1 MRRRVPTA
9 VLLLLVALFAGV
21 LSACGSE
28 EETSVIEGEPLEL
41 DGLSYNVQLT
51 RFLNPADVE
60 DEAYLV
66 GQDPPPDG
74 KQYLGVFMQI
84 KNESDDPIVPSADF
98 EVVDTRDN
106 TYESLDT
113 VSQFAL
119 DVATPIEPDQ
129 STPVPDSPAASGP
142 IKGGMVLFLI
152 EEASVENRPLELEV
166 SYGSDTGEVE
176 LDI

>member
-1 MRRRVPTA
+1 MRRRLPTA
-9 VLLLLVALFAGV
+9 VLMLLLALLAGA
-21 LSACGSE
+21 LTACGSE

-41 DGLSYNVQLT
+41 DGLLYNVQLT

-66 GQDPPPDG
+66 GQDPPPKG

-84 KNESDDPIVPSADF
+84 KNEGDDPAVPSAQF
-98 EVVDTRDN
+98 EIRDTRDT
-106 TYESLDT
+106 TYEPLDT
-113 VSQFAL
+113 DSEFAL
-119 DVATPIEPDQ
+119 DLATPIDPDQ

-142 IKGGMVLFLI
+142 IKGGMILFLI
-152 EEASVENRPLELEV
+152 GESSIENRPLELEV
-166 SYGSDTGEVE
+166 HVGADSGEVE